1 MIRQKK
7 NAENICNLGKE
18 GSIFMAQTKIKLNA
32 VEDATELVQ
41 AAEKCD
47 FDIDLANG
55 RAIVDAKS
63 LLGVISLGTGNILVV
78 QCHGENQ
85 DFNKTVQKFAVA

>member
-1 MIRQKK
+1 
-7 NAENICNLGKE
+7 
-18 GSIFMAQTKIKLNA
+18 MAQTKIKLNA

-47 FDIDLANG
+47 FDIDVANG

-63 LLGVISLGTGNILVV
+63 LLGVISVWGLVMFLWFSAMERTRTLIR
-78 QCHGENQ
+78 QFKNLQLHNEIR
-85 DFNKTVQKFAVA
+85 

>member
-1 MIRQKK
+1 MHYFS
-7 NAENICNLGKE
+7 GKGCSE
-18 GSIFMAQTKIKLNA
+18 SLESMHYCIGILKIKLNA